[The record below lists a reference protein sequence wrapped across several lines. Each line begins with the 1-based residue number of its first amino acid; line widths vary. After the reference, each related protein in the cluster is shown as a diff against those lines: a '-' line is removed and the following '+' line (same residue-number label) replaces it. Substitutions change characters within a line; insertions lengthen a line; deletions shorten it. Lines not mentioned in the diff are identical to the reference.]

1 MALSHID
8 QFGTQRKR
16 SPDGGTAEHVGGYLR
31 AATDQRQLQNVTAC
45 LGPHGGLRGRH
56 ATVTTGYHL
65 SKRHWNTV
73 TLDGSVPDDEVLEL
87 IGHAYDL
94 VVADQGSAERAD
106 HLTADPRPRSPG
118 RDP

>member
-1 MALSHID
+1 M
-8 QFGTQRKR
+8 
-16 SPDGGTAEHVGGYLR
+16 TAS
-31 AATDQRQLQNVTAC
+31 

-56 ATVTTGYHL
+56 AAVTAGYHL

-94 VVADQGSAERAD
+94 VVA
-106 HLTADPRPRSPG
+106 HLTKAQQSKLIT
-118 RDP
+118 